1 MDDHIWDKW
10 KALYWTAAKK
20 AAIKA
25 KVTGG
30 KDLFGSANAATMS
43 TDESED
49 MNPHMGANLEGYFDN
64 LAAAAMN
71 EKQVLEDLVKS
82 MSKVTTANEA
92 LTQTNATL
100 THQLAVLQTRVC
112 GAVTPPPPPQPR
124 APRGRGTPRQPGAAT
139 AGMTKALCPN
149 CNQEVFHLPV
159 DCFELSCNAAKR
171 PRNWVSRV

>member
-1 MDDHIWDKW
+1 MADHTWDKW
-10 KALYWTAAKK
+10 KTLYRKAAKK
-20 AAIKA
+20 AAIKTKA
-25 KVTGG
+25 TGG
-30 KDLFGSANAATMS
+30 KDLFGSANAATVS

-64 LAAAAMN
+64 LEAAAMN

-92 LTQTNATL
+92 LTQTNAAL
-100 THQLAVLQTRVC
+100 AHQLTVLKTRVC
-112 GAVTPPPPPQPR
+112 GTVTPPPPPPPR
-124 APRGRGTPRQPGAAT
+124 APRGTPRRPGSASV
-139 AGMTKALCPN
+139 GRTKALCPN